1 MKIYNVNLS
10 NYLKWKIWEIITIYA
25 TYSSKYLTLPESE
38 HDQLKLFWSSQ
49 IHPCMWVSDSKK
61 KKIFSLFKRNVHWFV
76 LINLP
81 AWKDKFLA
89 KTEEMISDQ
98 SIQSEMKT
106 HKSKNQVENQSLCS
120 LSRKRY
126 PVSEK
131 MSEEVDRYLFS

>member
-1 MKIYNVNLS
+1 MLTFRTVRNEKLEKLSQYMLHIALNSWHYQNLNMINLS
-10 NYLKWKIWEIITIYA
+10 CFEVLKYTHACGSVI
-25 TYSSKYLTLPESE
+25 
-38 HDQLKLFWSSQ
+38 Q
-49 IHPCMWVSDSKK
+49 KK

-120 LSRKRY
+120 FSRKRY